1 MLTSSLNVAKYSLIS
16 KLFKT
21 LLVLSFLIC
30 NVLMMWNK
38 IRRNMNIRFLLLHLQ
53 ILVDLTFLPVA

>member
-53 ILVDLTFLPVA
+53 ILVDLTFLSVA